1 LSTERFAHPF
11 AVARGAGFVFLATWT
26 ARAADVDFRPVMTF
40 GVFHSGNI
48 AVTGAGP
55 GDEGAALAFDLNVER
70 ATASSTLAFSYRP
83 SYVVY
88 RKSSDLDYFGNTVVL
103 GYSKEYSKSSNFRLD
118 VYASRTDY
126 QGASQD
132 TKDAAITFVP
142 RTTLTQGNV
151 KAGGTVGAGRRGFV
165 DWELRAGLDKYT
177 DVKDDPATT
186 ALDGFDFND
195 TTAFGGRVAW
205 RSEVSA
211 RNTLGFGVLASL
223 FGYET
228 GPNVVVEAIGLVGTC
243 EISTFWRLDY
253 AAGASRAVSDA
264 DSIDGFSFDATF
276 EYAAGKETT
285 LSAGARQV
293 FAPGTGIG
301 AATQDR
307 GVWIGYAH
315 APTAKGLSGS
325 VVGGYWQRDE
335 LAFGSAGPTNNT
347 ESLNVN
353 GMLGW
358 NFNRYLALEANY
370 AYIDQSSRD
379 GSIASLDTNYS
390 SYGLF
395 LRWAIR
401 GR

>member
-1 LSTERFAHPF
+1 VHPF
-11 AVARGAGFVFLATWT
+11 AVARGAGLFFLATCT
-26 ARAADVDFRPVMTF
+26 VRAADVDFRPAMTF
-40 GVFHSGNI
+40 GLFHNGNI
-48 AVTGAGP
+48 AVTGAGQ
-55 GDEGAALAFDLNVER
+55 GDDGAALAFDLNVER
-70 ATASSTLAFSYRP
+70 ATATSTLAFSYRP

-88 RKSSDLDYFGNTVVL
+88 RKSSDLNYFGNTAVM
-103 GYSKEYSKSSNFRLD
+103 GYSQEYSKSSNFRLD

-126 QGASQD
+126 QGLSQD
-132 TKDAAITFVP
+132 TKDAAVTFVP
-142 RTTLTQGNV
+142 RTTLTQASV
-151 KAGGTVGAGRRGFV
+151 KAAGTTGAGRRGFV
-165 DWELRAGLDKYT
+165 DWEVRAGLDKYD
-177 DVKDDPATT
+177 DVKDNPAT
-186 ALDGFDFND
+186 AASDPVDYND

-205 RSEVSA
+205 RGELSA
-211 RNTLGFGVLASL
+211 RNTLGVGVLASL

-243 EISTFWRLDY
+243 EINSFWRLDY

-264 DSIDGFSFDATF
+264 DSIDGFSFDATV

-285 LSAGARQV
+285 VSGGARQV

-307 GVWIGYAH
+307 GVWFGYAH

-325 VVGGYWQRDE
+325 ALGGYWQRDE
-335 LAFGSAGPTNNT
+335 LAFGTTGPTNNT
-347 ESLNVN
+347 ESFNVN
-353 GMLGW
+353 GTLGW
-358 NFNRYLALEANY
+358 KFNRFLALEANY

-379 GSIASLDTNYS
+379 SSIDSLDTNYS
-390 SYGLF
+390 SYGVF

>member
-1 LSTERFAHPF
+1 MSTERFTHPF
-11 AVARGAGFVFLATWT
+11 AVARGAGLVFLATCT
-26 ARAADVDFRPVMTF
+26 ARAADVDFRPTMTF
-40 GVFHSGNI
+40 GLFHSGNVS
-48 AVTGAGP
+48 VTGEGQ
-55 GDEGAALAFDLNVER
+55 GDDGAAIAFDLNVER
-70 ATASSTLAFSYRP
+70 ATATSTLAFSYRP

-88 RKSSDLDYFGNTVVL
+88 HKSSDLDYFGNTVVL
-103 GYSKEYSKSSNFRLD
+103 GFSKDYSKASSYRID

-126 QGASQD
+126 QGLSQD
-132 TKDAAITFVP
+132 TKDAAVTFVP
-142 RTTLTQGNV
+142 RTTLTQGSV
-151 KAGGTVGAGRRGFV
+151 KAEGTVSAGRRGFV
-165 DWELRAGLDKYT
+165 DWEVRAGLDKYD
-177 DVKDDPATT
+177 DVADNPATAT
-186 ALDGFDFND
+186 PDAVDYND

-205 RSEVSA
+205 RGEISA
-211 RNTLGFGVLASL
+211 RNTMGVGVLASL

-228 GPNVVVEAIGLVGTC
+228 GPNVVIEAVGLVGTC
-243 EISTFWRLDY
+243 EISSFWRLDY
-253 AAGASRAVSDA
+253 AAGASQAVSDS
-264 DSIDGFSFDATF
+264 DSIGGFSFDATV
-276 EYAAGKETT
+276 EYAAGNETT

-301 AATQDR
+301 SATQDR

-325 VVGGYWQRDE
+325 AVGGYWQRDE
-335 LAFGSAGPTNNT
+335 LAFGTTGPTNDT

-353 GMLGW
+353 GILGW
-358 NFNRYLALEANY
+358 NFNRYIALEANY

-379 GSIASLDTNYS
+379 SSVASLDTNYS